1 MNNPTAWPSNT
12 LVLALIALGVG
23 VAAAAAA
30 GCSHAPPP
38 APAPVARTAVV
49 GASSSARSTAMTT
62 TARALVPAPPS
73 DASKSNKELAV
84 YFDFDSA
91 LLRDDARPVL
101 QKVASIARA
110 RDASV
115 RIEGNCDEVGTVEY
129 NIALGEHRAM
139 QAKDYLA
146 HLGVAP
152 AKIQTVSYGA
162 QRPKAAGH
170 DDAAHAQNRRDDFI
184 VR

>member
-1 MNNPTAWPSNT
+1 MNTPKAWLCHTCLPA
-12 LVLALIALGVG
+12 LLALGFGASV
-23 VAAAAAA
+23 

-38 APAPVARTAVV
+38 EPAPVARTAVV
-49 GASSSARSTAMTT
+49 PTSAPARRTAMTT
-62 TARALVPAPPS
+62 PAPPPAPAPVT
-73 DASKSNKELAV
+73 DGGKSKKELAV

-91 LLRDDARPVL
+91 VLRDDARPVL

-139 QAKDYLA
+139 QAKDYLS
-146 HLGVAP
+146 HMGVAP
-152 AKIQTVSYGA
+152 AKIQTVSYGS

-170 DDAAHAQNRRDDFI
+170 DDASHAENRRDDFI